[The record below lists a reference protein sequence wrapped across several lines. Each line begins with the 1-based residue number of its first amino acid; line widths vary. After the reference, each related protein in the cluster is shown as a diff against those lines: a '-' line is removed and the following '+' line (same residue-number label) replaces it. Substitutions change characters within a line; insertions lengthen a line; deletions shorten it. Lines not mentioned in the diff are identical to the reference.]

1 MCRIKTLSDESLAFP
16 GCDAMWCSYEVRAYR
31 KDNSYLS
38 EFLFISFRFY
48 LKNIAFVYRI
58 KAQLDES
65 RAFPEYDAIGGFM
78 SRR

>member
-48 LKNIAFVYRI
+48 LKNITFVYRI

-65 RAFPEYDAIGGFM
+65 RAFSEYNTIGGFM
-78 SRR
+78 RR